1 MRPLRILITNIFLTS
16 RSGTEVVVRELALGL
31 HAAGHVPMVYSPE
44 LGDIAREIAAA
55 GIPVTDDLDRVP
67 HQPDVVHGH
76 HHVETV
82 QALQHF
88 PEACGIFVCHDRLA
102 WHDTPPLFPRVLRYV
117 AVDLNCRERLAESG
131 LISDSKM
138 RVIHNWVCTDR
149 FPQRS
154 PLPPSPKRALIFSNY
169 AGMGT
174 HQEPI
179 EEACSALNIPV
190 DVIGSGAGTAVE
202 RPEELLGSYDLV
214 FAKAR
219 CALEAMATGAA
230 VVLCDTSGLGPLVT
244 TDAVEALREWNF
256 GRRCLSR
263 PLDPSLIKREIGR
276 YDPRNARAVSSYIRE
291 NASFDSALD
300 RYLCLYE
307 EVLVEHRA
315 RPPEARHEVR
325 DYLRATVQRLGE
337 LEREVDGIR
346 PRQRMPVLPWWAPA
360 RVRIGILE
368 APSPVGCGAAFS
380 MTVELEN
387 QTAWTLG
394 SFPPFPVNFS
404 YRWMSRLAR
413 RRLAREGDRTPLLR
427 ALDPAQKGT
436 YRMKVTAPDRP
447 GKYRLRATLVQEGIR
462 WLDDRFP
469 KVFADTTITVA

>member
-1 MRPLRILITNIFLTS
+1 M
-16 RSGTEVVVRELALGL
+16 
-31 HAAGHVPMVYSPE
+31 AG
-44 LGDIAREIAAA
+44 
-55 GIPVTDDLDRVP
+55 
-67 HQPDVVHGH
+67 
-76 HHVETV
+76 
-82 QALQHF
+82 
-88 PEACGIFVCHDRLA
+88 
-102 WHDTPPLFPRVLRYV
+102 
-117 AVDLNCRERLAESG
+117 DLNCRERLAESG
-131 LISDSKM
+131 LIPDSKT

-149 FPQRS
+149 FPQRP

-169 AGMGT
+169 AGMDT

-202 RPEELLGSYDLV
+202 RPEELLGRYDLV

-291 NASFDSALD
+291 NASFDRALD

-307 EVLVEHRA
+307 EVLAEHRA
-315 RPPEARHEVR
+315 RPPVARHEVR

-346 PRQRMPVLPWWAPA
+346 PRQRMPVLPEWAPA
-360 RVRIGILE
+360 RLRIGILE
-368 APSPVGCGAAFS
+368 APSPVRCGAAFT

-394 SFPPFPVNFS
+394 NFAPFPVNFS
-404 YRWMSRLAR
+404 YRWMSRLAW
-413 RRLAREGDRTPLLR
+413 RRLVREGDRTPLAP

-447 GKYRLRATLVQEGIR
+447 GKYRLRATLVQEGVR